1 MDSKLEEEKKESAE
15 KVKGDED
22 CGSRDGN
29 GDGDEDEE
37 LEIDEELVD
46 LPDELADLRDTVF
59 STERDLLDELDK
71 RGLGDIRVV
80 LLNDGTARQ
89 IMPSEQHN
97 DFTSFYVGD
106 WFLRTGGLGWCS
118 GTHKVHLSN
127 GRSRDPDIS
136 YWGYNRCDKHPTT
149 GNPCFYKNDTSPIP
163 DVVIQFS
170 WRNSF
175 GYERDAIEDMLSKGL
190 EYEGGPL
197 STDRP
202 RLGYLIKMRF
212 SKKRKIA
219 GLNTQ
224 DVAGLDIYRL
234 PYGTTVEQAL
244 DLNNSCAE
252 HWSYEPGD
260 PEVLISIRREDL
272 GIPST
277 FGSRFLRSI
286 ADLVGI
292 DSGDVYMMKASE
304 IYTRMHNLHAGR
316 QKRGL
321 AT

>member
-1 MDSKLEEEKKESAE
+1 MYSKIEEEKKESAE
-15 KVKGDED
+15 KLKGDED
-22 CGSRDGN
+22 CGSRDG
-29 GDGDEDEE
+29 DEDDE
-37 LEIDEELVD
+37 LERDEELVD
-46 LPDELADLRDTVF
+46 LPEELAELRSRVF
-59 STERDLLDELDK
+59 RTERDLLDELDT
-71 RGLGDIRVV
+71 LGFGDLRVV

-97 DFTSFYVGD
+97 DFTAFYEFD
-106 WFLRTGGLGWCS
+106 FLKRRPRWGYCS
-118 GTHKVHLSN
+118 ATHKVHLSN

-136 YWGYNRCDKHPTT
+136 YWGYNRCNKHPIT
-149 GNPCFYKNDTSPIP
+149 GDPCLYRIDKKPIP
-163 DVVIQFS
+163 DIVVQFS

-175 GYERDAIEDMLSKGL
+175 GYEKDAIEDILSKGL

-219 GLNTQ
+219 GLDMQ
-224 DVAGLDIYRL
+224 DVTGLDIYRL
-234 PYGTTVEQAL
+234 PRGTTVKQAL
-244 DLNNSCAE
+244 DPNNSCAE
-252 HWSYEPGD
+252 HWSYKPGD

-277 FGSRFLRSI
+277 FGSRFLRST
-286 ADLVGI
+286 ADLLKI
-292 DSGDVYMMKASE
+292 DSGDAYTMKASE
-304 IYTRMHNLHAGR
+304 IYTSMHKLHAGR
-316 QKRGL
+316 QNRRL